1 MGGGVQGQV
10 RGQWQSC
17 RYQDRASIAWRG
29 VRGLTVGQERW
40 LYLSR
45 LTSCYETVELSRYFA
60 LLSKILHIWDMQL
73 KFILRYAFVIS
84 RLKSWFKGRAPTAG

>member
-1 MGGGVQGQV
+1 MGGDQGQV

-45 LTSCYETVELSRYFA
+45 STSCYETLESLDGKV
-60 LLSKILHIWDMQL
+60 LLSNMPHGWVTQL
-73 KFILRYAFVIS
+73 NFILRSSSVIS
-84 RLKSWFKGRAPTAG
+84 PSSV